1 MSSKLHG
8 LVWEGC
14 AFTGMIL
21 SRVAVMARLA
31 DYSNDEGL
39 SWPAVETIRRQ
50 IGAKSESTVKS
61 AIAEL
66 EKDGWLTKRVRK
78 AGGRNL
84 SNIYQIN
91 VEKLEAAAAAAR
103 EAYRPK
109 RKVNRVKTDPSNFD
123 PSMISP
129 SKIDPSNFD
138 GSTVDKN
145 ARVRGAMVDP
155 DPSVLKP
162 DPSDK
167 NTSRPDASLPD
178 QQAADQEFLNRH
190 PDAVVF
196 SPKKRQWGTQADLTC
211 AQWLWKKIIALYEQ
225 AAESDGE
232 LVRPKEPN
240 WTAWANEIRL
250 MCVQDGR
257 THKQICEMY
266 SRVSRD
272 PFWCRNVLS
281 PSKLREKWDE
291 LSLRLSPSVS
301 TYTEKREDPYFKAS
315 YDNVDYSQIPAGF
328 RG

>member
-31 DYSNDEGL
+31 DYSNDEGV

-50 IGAKSESTVKS
+50 IGAKSESTVKA

-66 EKDGWLTKRVRK
+66 ERNGWLTKEERK
-78 AGGRNL
+78 VGGRNE
-84 SNIYQIN
+84 SNIYRLN

-103 EAYRPK
+103 EAYKPK
-109 RKVNRVKTDPSNFD
+109 RKINPVKNDPSNIA
-123 PSMISP
+123 PSTV
-129 SKIDPSNFD
+129 DPSNFD
-138 GSTVDKN
+138 GSTVDKKHP
-145 ARVRGAMVDP
+145 VRGAMVGP

-167 NTSRPDASLPD
+167 RSSCPDASQPD
-178 QQAADQEFLNRH
+178 PQMAEQDFLTRH

-196 SPKKRQWGTQADLTC
+196 SAKKRRWGSQEDLAC
-211 AQWLWKKIIALYEQ
+211 AQWIWGRVVNLYEQ
-225 AAESDGE
+225 AASDDGE
-232 LVRPKEPN
+232 ITRPKEPN
-240 WTAWANEIRL
+240 WTEWANDVR
-250 MCVQDGR
+250 MMRMQDGR
-257 THKQICEMY
+257 THRQICEMF
-266 SRVSRD
+266 SRAQRD
-272 PFWCRNVLS
+272 PFWIKNVRS

-291 LSLRLSPSVS
+291 LAIRLWRGSAQRCVNHISEPD
-301 TYTEKREDPYFKAS
+301 TE
-315 YDNVDYSQIPAGF
+315 IPPGF

>member
-31 DYSNDEGL
+31 DYSNDEGV

-50 IGAKSESTVKS
+50 IGAKSESTVKA

-66 EKDGWLTKRVRK
+66 EKNGWLTKEERK
-78 AGGRNL
+78 VGGRNE
-84 SNIYQIN
+84 SNIYRLN

-103 EAYRPK
+103 EAYKPK
-109 RKVNRVKTDPSNFD
+109 RKINPVKN
-123 PSMISP
+123 
-129 SKIDPSNFD
+129 DPSNFD
-138 GSTVDKN
+138 GSTVDKKQP
-145 ARVRGAMVDP
+145 VRGAMVGP

-167 NTSRPDASLPD
+167 RSSRPEAPQPD
-178 QQAADQEFLNRH
+178 LQAAEQDFLTRH

-196 SPKKRQWGTQADLTC
+196 SAKKRQWGNQEDLAC
-211 AQWLWKKIIALYEQ
+211 AQWIWGRIVSLYEQ
-225 AAESDGE
+225 AASDDGE
-232 LVRPKEPN
+232 ITRPKEPN
-240 WTAWANEIRL
+240 WTAWANDVRTMRML
-250 MCVQDGR
+250 DGR
-257 THKQICEMY
+257 THRQICEMFG
-266 SRVSRD
+266 RVQRD
-272 PFWCRNVLS
+272 PFWVKNVMS

-291 LSLRLSPSVS
+291 LVIRLGRSPVQRCVNHISEPD
-301 TYTEKREDPYFKAS
+301 TE
-315 YDNVDYSQIPAGF
+315 IPPGF

>member
-31 DYSNDEGL
+31 DYSNDEGV

-50 IGAKSESTVKS
+50 IGAKSESTVKA

-66 EKDGWLTKRVRK
+66 EKNGWLTKEERNV
-78 AGGRNL
+78 GGRNE
-84 SNIYQIN
+84 SNIYRLN

-103 EAYRPK
+103 EAYKPK
-109 RKVNRVKTDPSNFD
+109 RKISQAKNDPSNIA
-123 PSMISP
+123 PSMV
-129 SKIDPSNFD
+129 DPSNFD
-138 GSTVDKN
+138 GSTIDKKQPD
-145 ARVRGAMVDP
+145 RGAMVGP

-167 NTSRPDASLPD
+167 RSSRPEASQPD
-178 QQAADQEFLNRH
+178 MQTAEQDFLIRH

-196 SPKKRQWGTQADLTC
+196 SAKKRQWGNQEDLAC
-211 AQWLWKKIIALYEQ
+211 AQWIWGRIVSLYEQ
-225 AAESDGE
+225 AASDDGE
-232 LVRPKEPN
+232 ITRPKEPN
-240 WTAWANEIRL
+240 WTAWANDVRTMRML
-250 MCVQDGR
+250 DGR
-257 THKQICEMY
+257 THRQICEMFG
-266 SRVSRD
+266 RVQRD
-272 PFWCRNVLS
+272 PFWVKNVMS

-291 LSLRLSPSVS
+291 LVIRLGRSPVQRCVNHISEPD
-301 TYTEKREDPYFKAS
+301 TE
-315 YDNVDYSQIPAGF
+315 IPPGF

>member
-31 DYSNDEGL
+31 DYSNDEGV

-50 IGAKSESTVKS
+50 IGAKSESTVKA

-66 EKDGWLTKRVRK
+66 EKNGWLTKEERK
-78 AGGRNL
+78 VGGRNV
-84 SNIYQIN
+84 SNIYRLN

-103 EAYRPK
+103 EAYKPK
-109 RKVNRVKTDPSNFD
+109 RKISQAKNDPSNTDPSTV
-123 PSMISP
+123 
-129 SKIDPSNFD
+129 DPSNFD
-138 GSTVDKN
+138 GSTIDKKQP
-145 ARVRGAMVDP
+145 VRGAMVGP

-167 NTSRPDASLPD
+167 RSSCPDASQPD
-178 QQAADQEFLNRH
+178 PQTAEQDFLTRH

-196 SPKKRQWGTQADLTC
+196 SVKKRRWGSQEDLAC
-211 AQWLWKKIIALYEQ
+211 AQWIWGRVVNLYEQ
-225 AAESDGE
+225 AASDDGE
-232 LVRPKEPN
+232 ITRPKEPN
-240 WTAWANEIRL
+240 WTEWANDVR
-250 MCVQDGR
+250 MMRMQDGR
-257 THKQICEMY
+257 THRQICEMF
-266 SRVSRD
+266 SRAQRD
-272 PFWCRNVLS
+272 PFWIKNVRS

-291 LSLRLSPSVS
+291 LAIRLWRGSAQRCVNHISEPD
-301 TYTEKREDPYFKAS
+301 TE
-315 YDNVDYSQIPAGF
+315 IPPGF

>member
-31 DYSNDEGL
+31 DYSNDEGV

-50 IGAKSESTVKS
+50 IGAKSESTVKA

-66 EKDGWLTKRVRK
+66 EKNGWLTKEERK
-78 AGGRNL
+78 VGGRNE
-84 SNIYQIN
+84 SNIYRLN

-103 EAYRPK
+103 EVYKPK
-109 RKVNRVKTDPSNFD
+109 RKISQAKNDPSNIA
-123 PSMISP
+123 PSTV
-129 SKIDPSNFD
+129 DPSNFD
-138 GSTVDKN
+138 GSTIDKKQLD
-145 ARVRGAMVDP
+145 RGAMVGP

-167 NTSRPDASLPD
+167 RSSRPEASQPD
-178 QQAADQEFLNRH
+178 LQAAEQDFLTRH

-196 SPKKRQWGTQADLTC
+196 SAKKRQWGNLEDLAC
-211 AQWLWKKIIALYEQ
+211 AQWIWGRIVSLYEQ
-225 AAESDGE
+225 AASDDGE
-232 LVRPKEPN
+232 LMRPKEPN
-240 WTAWANEIRL
+240 WTAWANDVRTMRML
-250 MCVQDGR
+250 DGR
-257 THKQICEMY
+257 THRQICEMFG
-266 SRVSRD
+266 RVQRD
-272 PFWCRNVLS
+272 PFWVKNIMS

-291 LSLRLSPSVS
+291 LVIRLGRSPVQRCVNHISEPD
-301 TYTEKREDPYFKAS
+301 TE
-315 YDNVDYSQIPAGF
+315 IPPGF

>member
-31 DYSNDEGL
+31 DYSNDEGV

-50 IGAKSESTVKS
+50 IGAKSESTVKA

-66 EKDGWLTKRVRK
+66 EKNGWLTKEERK
-78 AGGRNL
+78 VGGRNE
-84 SNIYQIN
+84 SNIYRLN

-103 EAYRPK
+103 EAYKPK
-109 RKVNRVKTDPSNFD
+109 RKINPVKNDPSNID
-123 PSMISP
+123 PSTV
-129 SKIDPSNFD
+129 DPSNFD
-138 GSTVDKN
+138 GSTVDKKHQ
-145 ARVRGAMVDP
+145 VRGAMVGP

-167 NTSRPDASLPD
+167 RSSCPDASQPD
-178 QQAADQEFLNRH
+178 PQTAEQDFLTRH

-196 SPKKRQWGTQADLTC
+196 SAKKRRWGSQEDLAC
-211 AQWLWKKIIALYEQ
+211 AQWIWGRVVNLYEQ
-225 AAESDGE
+225 AASDDGE
-232 LVRPKEPN
+232 ITRPKEPN
-240 WTAWANEIRL
+240 WTEWANDVR
-250 MCVQDGR
+250 MMRMQDGR
-257 THKQICEMY
+257 THRQICEMF
-266 SRVSRD
+266 SRAQRD
-272 PFWCRNVLS
+272 PFWIKNVRS

-291 LSLRLSPSVS
+291 LAIRLWRGSAQRCVNHISEPD
-301 TYTEKREDPYFKAS
+301 TE
-315 YDNVDYSQIPAGF
+315 IPPGF